1 MPQLP
6 PQVIFSLVVET
17 GLVLLTCF
25 LVVQPESVFR
35 GVSGEIRRSVGFAG
49 MVSLCLTFCWSVIFG
64 CVLALN
70 DVSQRI

>member
-1 MPQLP
+1 MPHLP
-6 PQVIFSLVVET
+6 PQVIFATLVET
-17 GLVLLTCF
+17 GLVLLTCL

-35 GVSGEIRRSVGFAG
+35 GVASEIRRSVSFAG

-70 DVSQRI
+70 DLTLKG